1 MNIFLCL
8 VPFHYFVFKS
18 IYKKLKKSYF
28 AIPPLQDRPLTD
40 EFGGGMSKKGQ
51 YNYIEGFLKKKNT
64 EIIDYGEKTSE
75 KLAEFLDANCDN
87 VIAPHWFEGIN
98 HIHNTRVIRMM
109 YGLANKESSTYSL
122 ENNFLMDLILT
133 YGDNSAERFLTMGL
147 QAEPLG
153 NPIFDDW
160 FNGSIDGD
168 DLESIK
174 RKLDDKPT
182 VLYLPTFNKYS
193 CIEIFIDDIVSLSSD
208 YNIIVKLHHGTFIG
222 ESNRLIDLLSRPEII
237 VLGDYVDPQVVYKLA
252 DLVLVEN
259 SGAIYDAILIDKPVI
274 ILGASLLNHGR
285 DIHDERNSN
294 NVVKKSEI
302 VPSTN
307 NPKELESLVS
317 DNIGKR
323 PFLNDGL
330 RRSLFF
336 KTDGCAGKRATKAIL
351 NYRKYPTIPTLEK
364 YEKAIENAPDKKTR
378 DYIINK
384 RNCFIKKYHRMAVEK
399 PNILKRVLKRLSFG

>member
-8 VPFHYFVFKS
+8 VPFNYFVYKS
-18 IYKKLKKSYF
+18 LYKNLEKSYF
-28 AIPPLQDRPLTD
+28 AIPPLRDRLLTD
-40 EFGGGMSKKGQ
+40 EFGGGLSKKGQ
-51 YNYIEGFLKKKNT
+51 YNYIEGFLKRKNV
-64 EIIDYGEKTSE
+64 EIIDYGEKTAE

-87 VIAPHWFEGIN
+87 VIAPHWFAGIN
-98 HIHNTRVIRMM
+98 HIHNTRIIRMM
-109 YGLANKESSTYSL
+109 YGLANKESSTYSI

-147 QAEPLG
+147 QAEPVG

-160 FNGSIDGD
+160 FTDNIDGD

-193 CIEIFIDDIVSLSSD
+193 CIEIFIDDIVSLSCD
-208 YNIIVKLHHGTFIG
+208 YNIIVKLHHCTFIG
-222 ESNRLIDLLSRPEII
+222 ESNRLVDLLSRPEIV

-259 SGAIYDAILIDKPVI
+259 SGAIYDAILLDKPVI
-274 ILGASLLNHGR
+274 ILGASLVNHGY
-285 DIHDERNSN
+285 DIYDERNIN

-307 NPKELESLVS
+307 NPKELESLVT
-317 DNIGKR
+317 DNIGKK
-323 PFLNDGL
+323 PYLNNGL

-336 KTDGCAGKRATKAIL
+336 KTDGCAGKRATEAIL

-364 YEKAIENAPDKKTR
+364 YEKAIENAPDKETR

-384 RNCFIKKYHRMAVEK
+384 RNCSIKKYHRVAIEK
-399 PNILKRVLKRLSFG
+399 PNILQRVLKRLSFG